1 MLLGLGASLSGQA
14 GAAQLQRA
22 RHGATCCSHPRL
34 AVAQHPSIGQLQQDA
49 TGEPFEAV
57 SVSIRIRIVLD
68 VNVVKEDVRQD
79 GDRSDAAHASGAST
93 GDERVAGSCN
103 AVPVELALAFTTI
116 AAALVEANV
125 AEARHEHLLDWGEAI
140 RG

>member
-14 GAAQLQRA
+14 GAAQFQRA
-22 RHGATCCSHPRL
+22 RHGATCCARPRL

-57 SVSIRIRIVLD
+57 SVSIRIVLD

-79 GDRSDAAHASGAST
+79 SDRSDAAHASGASK
-93 GDERVAGSCN
+93 GDERGAGSCN
-103 AVPVELALAFTTI
+103 AVPVELTLAFTTI
-116 AAALVEANV
+116 AVLVEANV
-125 AEARHEHLLDWGEAI
+125 AEARHEHSLD
-140 RG
+140 